1 MRKLTVATACAAVAL
16 AAWPLGAAAE
26 TFKLE
31 PVVVE
36 GANAHPSQAIRNEV
50 DRAINESRTNSY
62 LDGAV
67 IQNLNPVNPGDALR
81 YNVPGFINQ
90 PGEGDRFGGG
100 TKIRTFGDWGAAE
113 SIDGM
118 PAFKTQGEE
127 GGGYTNTLIP
137 SIAIDRIG
145 VLKGGRGVGYGDGTD
160 GGVVETTIKS
170 GRSYQDHQAFS
181 LDTSSARE
189 ALIQGEAADHG
200 ESWDYYF
207 AASGFYGGY
216 FGVPETLEEQT
227 DAGGLGKLGYN
238 LGESTR
244 LEALA
249 IYDHNEPE
257 IYRGGTTNV
266 ITTEQKIGS
275 LTLDSALGDINS
287 LRLGYLHT
295 DGHSRWAARNRD
307 RQITNDILFADH
319 FLSAELTPWL
329 DYDGQVGGQYKRT
342 TYERDGQ
349 WDNTFNDV
357 SLLSQNAF
365 TIDDNLAVSG
375 GLRHTWFAN
384 EIVYDGVE
392 QPDNLADAGLLSY
405 EAGVAYSVLEMTR
418 LRASYATGYNRFF
431 EKYGNFGSDALD
443 TTSGAGDD
451 VVQSRTLEFG
461 VNQGWR
467 GGYLDVAWYSIVQ
480 DNVPRRNG
488 GAIES
493 VEVEQSGLE
502 FELFASVTEDLTVSA
517 GYMRVLELE
526 ATRADGTRVNGNIF
540 WDGQS
545 TSVPDNQF
553 SIRLDYEITE
563 QVGVWGTAF
572 YSTGYEAVD
581 ADDNVTERDGFTR
594 LDLGASWRPEE
605 NWAFRFRV
613 ENLLDE
619 KDFGSTVAGTPSNTE
634 GNIGRVFWLGLDHSF

>member
-1 MRKLTVATACAAVAL
+1 MAAACAAVAATSL
-16 AAWPLGAAAE
+16 PSAAFAE
-26 TFKLE
+26 TFELS

-36 GANAHPSQAIRNEV
+36 GTNEHPSQGIRNEV

-62 LDGAV
+62 LDGSV

-100 TKIRTFGDWGAAE
+100 TKIRTFGDWGASE

-137 SIAIDRIG
+137 SIAIERIG

-160 GGVVETTIKS
+160 GGIIETTIKS
-170 GRSYQDHQAFS
+170 GRSYDDHQAFS

-189 ALIQGEAADHG
+189 AMLQGEAADHG

-216 FGVPETLEEQT
+216 FGEPENLEQQT
-227 DAGGLGKLGYN
+227 DAGGLAKVGYN
-238 LGESTR
+238 LGDSTR

-257 IYRGGTTNV
+257 IYRGGTTNT

-275 LTLDSALGDINS
+275 LTLDSELSDINS
-287 LRLGYLHT
+287 VRAGILHT
-295 DGHSRWAARNRD
+295 DGHSRWPDRSRD

-319 FLSAELTPWL
+319 FLSMDLAPWL
-329 DYDGQVGGQYKRT
+329 DYDGQVGGEYKRT

-357 SLLSQNAF
+357 AVLSQNAF
-365 TIDDNLAVSG
+365 TIDDNLVVSG
-375 GLRHTWFAN
+375 GLRHTWFSN
-384 EIVYDGVE
+384 DIIYNGVS
-392 QPDNLADAGLLSY
+392 QPDNLADDGLLSY
-405 EAGVAYSVLEMTR
+405 EAGIAYSVLDMTR

-431 EKYGNFGSDALD
+431 EKYGNFGTDALD
-443 TTSGAGDD
+443 TTSGAGDEI
-451 VVQSRTLEFG
+451 VQSRTIEFG
-461 VNQGWR
+461 VNQGWQALG
-467 GGYLDVAWYSIVQ
+467 GGYLDVAWFNIVQ
-480 DNVPRRNG
+480 DNVPRRNAG
-488 GAIES
+488 VIES
-493 VEVEQSGLE
+493 VEVDQSGLE
-502 FELFASVTEDLTVSA
+502 VELFASLTDDLAVSV

-526 ATRADGTRVNGNIF
+526 STRADGTKVNGNIF

-545 TSVPDNQF
+545 TSVPENQF
-553 SIRLDYEITE
+553 SIRLDYEVTE
-563 QVGVWGTAF
+563 QVNVWGTAF
-572 YSTGYEAVD
+572 YSSGYEAVD
-581 ADDNVTERDGFTR
+581 ADDTITERDGYTR
-594 LDLGASWRPEE
+594 LDLGASWRPEDD
-605 NWAFRFRV
+605 WALRVRV

-634 GNIGRVFWLGLDHSF
+634 GNIGRVFWFGLDHTF